1 MKFGSSSTTYS
12 HPMDRAYG
20 ESKPSD
26 NSTNDVGVGV
36 KDIGMS
42 MGLGPVPNV
51 SAVQGKLRAG
61 VKSVELGFTGTGK
74 GQGQQ
79 HTPEYYGKLQRQA
92 LEEMSRATE
101 VDFTTHATVGIMGL
115 AGMDQQ
121 GNFSK
126 ANRKFA
132 VDEIKRAIEFA
143 ADVARGGN
151 VVVHT
156 GEFQRPLSEAEWN
169 QEGEYAGRFESYK
182 EEPDMATFKV
192 IDNRTGQALVE
203 ARKNRPVARPIWN
216 RYEEGNEYW
225 DEHGGNTYR
234 DKNGEVVRPGDY
246 LNYMGERIDPKD
258 RLPKFNKEK
267 EAFETQL
274 MTWDIMEKEAD
285 EMTERARAD
294 WKKWKAG
301 KMTEK
306 EVNDSIW
313 FRFLNDKIESVNQ
326 IRVKPEEAYVIS
338 SMETSASQAKGFA
351 HYYGG
356 TFDVS
361 VKNLKKLI
369 KAKEVYEKIEK
380 ETDPDELWRL
390 KRQAG
395 DLARYV
401 PSDLIPPDMELT
413 SDIIKKGIRDIKQS
427 MSYAQE
433 GAASQWAQAHEQM
446 ENIKHV
452 ESAET
457 YAFNQ
462 SCGAYADA
470 AIKAMQESDKLE
482 KAGKLKNPL
491 FIAMENLFPESYGAH
506 PDELINLVEG
516 SRQQMIHSLQQK
528 GYSESQAKQ
537 EAKDHIKATLD
548 TGHMN
553 MWRKYWK
560 GKEGQTPEQVD
571 QDFNK
576 WFLDK
581 VDEMAKKG
589 IIGNVHL
596 VDNYGYQ
603 DDHLAPGQG
612 NTPVKEAVH
621 ILKKHGYKG
630 PLTVEPGADYSTD
643 VSGFHSVMKTW
654 QLFGSPVY
662 GTGVGGAP
670 AQKRWGDVQY
680 SYFGQTQPP
689 YFTFGGY
696 SPSEDWTLW
705 SGVGME

>member
-1 MKFGSSSTTYS
+1 MQFGKTTTTYA
-12 HPMDRAYG
+12 HPMDRSYG
-20 ESKPSD
+20 ESSPSD

-51 SAVQGKLRAG
+51 AAVQGKLRAG

-92 LEEMSRATE
+92 LEEMSRSTE

-143 ADVARGGN
+143 ADVGRGGN

-169 QEGEYAGRFESYK
+169 QKGEFAGRFESYK
-182 EEPDMATFKV
+182 EEPEMATFKV
-192 IDNRTGQALVE
+192 IDNRTGAALVE
-203 ARKNRPVARPIWN
+203 ARKNRPVARPVWN
-216 RYEEGNEYW
+216 RYEEGNEYFG
-225 DEHGGNTYR
+225 EQRGKSYR
-234 DKNGEVVRPGDY
+234 DANGQMVSSGDY
-246 LNYMGERIDPKD
+246 LDYLGNKIDAKD
-258 RLPKFNKEK
+258 RLPKFNKETK
-267 EAFETQL
+267 SFDTQL
-274 MTWDIMEKEAD
+274 MSWDSMENEAD
-285 EMTERARAD
+285 EMTERAKAD
-294 WKKWKAG
+294 WRKWKSG
-301 KMTEK
+301 KMSEE
-306 EVNDSIW
+306 EVKDSIW
-313 FRFLNDKIESVNQ
+313 YRFLNEKIESADQ
-326 IRVKPEEAYVIS
+326 IKVKPEEAYVIS

-356 TFDVS
+356 DFDEHVQ
-361 VKNLKKLI
+361 NLKKLL
-369 KAKEVYEKIEK
+369 KARKFYEKLEK
-380 ETDPDELWRL
+380 ETDPEERWKLQ
-390 KRQAG
+390 KQSPEFG
-395 DLARYV
+395 
-401 PSDLIPPDMELT
+401 DLIPPESKFPTELLDRQINNT
-413 SDIIKKGIRDIKQS
+413 KRQ

-433 GAASQWAQAHEQM
+433 GAASQWAQAREQD
-446 ENIKHV
+446 ENMRYV
-452 ESAET
+452 ESADT

-462 SCGAYADA
+462 SCEAYADA
-470 AIKAMQESDKLE
+470 GIKAMQESNQLE
-482 KAGKLKNPL
+482 KKKRLKSPL
-491 FIAMENLFPESYGAH
+491 FVAMENLFPESYGAH

-516 SRQQMIHSLQQK
+516 SRQQMTQMLKQK
-528 GYSESQAKQ
+528 GYSEGQAEK
-537 EAKDHIKATLD
+537 EANEHIKATLD

-560 GKEGQTPEQVD
+560 GKPNQTPEQTD
-571 QDFNK
+571 KEFNK
-576 WFLDK
+576 WFLTK
-581 VDEMAKKG
+581 VEDMAKKG
-589 IIGNVHL
+589 IIGNIHL

-621 ILKKHGYKG
+621 ILKKYGYKG

-662 GTGVGGAP
+662 GSGMGGAP
-670 AQKRWGDVQY
+670 AQKSWGDVQY

>member
-1 MKFGSSSTTYS
+1 MEFGKFSTTYS

-20 ESKPSD
+20 ESKPGD

-42 MGLGPVPNV
+42 LGLGPVPNV
-51 SAVQGKLRAG
+51 QAVQAKIRTGA
-61 VKSVELGFTGTGK
+61 KSFELGFMGTGK

-92 LEEMSRATE
+92 LEEMSRASE
-101 VDFTTHATVGIMGL
+101 IDFTTHATVGVMGL

-126 ANRKFA
+126 ANQKFA
-132 VDEIKRAIEFA
+132 VDEIKRAVEFA

-151 VVVHT
+151 IVVHT
-156 GEFQRPLSEAEWN
+156 GEFQRPLSEADWN
-169 QEGEYAGRFESYK
+169 QEGEFAGKFQSYK
-182 EEPDMATFKV
+182 EEPEMATFKV

-203 ARKNRPVARPIWN
+203 ARKNRPVARPVWN
-216 RYEEGNEYW
+216 RYEEGNEYFKEQ
-225 DEHGGNTYR
+225 DGKSYR
-234 DKNGEVVRPGDY
+234 DQKGELVKSGDY
-246 LNYMGERIDPKD
+246 LDYMGNKIDAKD
-258 RLPKFNKEK
+258 RLPKFNKETK
-267 EAFETQL
+267 SFDTQL
-274 MTWDIMEKEAD
+274 MTWKAMEKEAE
-285 EMTERARAD
+285 EMTERAKAD
-294 WKKWKAG
+294 WRKWKSG
-301 KMTEK
+301 RMTGEEIK
-306 EVNDSIW
+306 ESIW
-313 FRFLNDKIESVNQ
+313 SRFLKEGINENQ
-326 IRVKPEEAYVIS
+326 INVKPEEAYVIS

-356 TFDVS
+356 DFDEHVH
-361 VKNLKKLI
+361 NLKRLR
-369 KAKEVYEKIEK
+369 KAREFYEKLEK
-380 ETDPDELWRL
+380 ETDPEEKWRL
-390 KRQAG
+390 QKQTAEFGDLVPPETKFPTQVLDKYINQTKRQ
-395 DLARYV
+395 
-401 PSDLIPPDMELT
+401 
-413 SDIIKKGIRDIKQS
+413 

-433 GAASQWAQAHEQM
+433 GAASQWAQAREQM

-457 YAFNQ
+457 YAFDQ
-462 SCGAYADA
+462 GCEAYAEA
-470 AIKAMQESDKLE
+470 GLKAMEESNKLE
-482 KAGKLKNPL
+482 KQGKLKDPL
-491 FIAMENLFPESYGAH
+491 FIGMENLFPESYGAH
-506 PDELINLVEG
+506 PDELINLVES
-516 SRQQMIHSLQQK
+516 SRMQMTEMLKQK

-537 EAKDHIKATLD
+537 EARDHIKATFD
-548 TGHMN
+548 TGHLN

-560 GKEGQTPEQVD
+560 GDPKNTPEQND
-571 QDFNK
+571 QQFNK
-576 WFLDK
+576 WFLTK
-581 VDEMAKKG
+581 VEQMAEKG
-589 IIGNVHL
+589 IVGNVHL

-612 NTPVKEAVH
+612 NTPVKEAVK

-630 PLTVEPGADYSTD
+630 PLTVEPGADWSTD

-662 GTGVGGAP
+662 GHGVGGPP
-670 AQKRWGDVQY
+670 AQKRWGDIQY